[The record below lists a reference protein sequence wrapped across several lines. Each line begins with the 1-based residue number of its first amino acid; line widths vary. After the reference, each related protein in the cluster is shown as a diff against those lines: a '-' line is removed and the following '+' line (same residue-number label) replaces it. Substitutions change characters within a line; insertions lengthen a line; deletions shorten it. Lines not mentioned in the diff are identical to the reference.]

1 MGLLRNL
8 ATNVEN
14 RNQLINQMD
23 LINVLMSLLQ
33 SLIQPFFQQSQQQ
46 PDRESQQLIDAS
58 IQVMSVFANDH
69 ENVHKIKNN
78 DNLMQ
83 TLIGVSEKTIKYS
96 TIYILRGLPLFL
108 FLDAPNTS
116 ITNNIGYT
124 IGFNVYCRYVCRKL
138 FERSWLSPAD

>member
-1 MGLLRNL
+1 
-8 ATNVEN
+8 
-14 RNQLINQMD
+14 MD

-83 TLIGVSEKTIKYS
+83 TLIGVSEQTIKFFA
-96 TIYILRGLPLFL
+96 ILFCLWTALIF
-108 FLDAPNTS
+108 F
-116 ITNNIGYT
+116 Y
-124 IGFNVYCRYVCRKL
+124 F
-138 FERSWLSPAD
+138 

>member
-8 ATNVEN
+8 ATNIEN

-83 TLIGVSEKTIKYS
+83 TLIGVSEQTLIFYM
-96 TIYILRGLPLFL
+96 IILFRRLPLFFL
-108 FLDAPNTS
+108 FLDAPNSS
-116 ITNNIGYT
+116 IANNIWYT
-124 IGFNVYCRYVCRKL
+124 VGFNVYC
-138 FERSWLSPAD
+138 

>member
-1 MGLLRNL
+1 
-8 ATNVEN
+8 
-14 RNQLINQMD
+14 MD

-58 IQVMSVFANDH
+58 IQVMAVFANDH

-83 TLIGVSEKTIKYS
+83 TLIGVSAHKYC
-96 TIYILRGLPLFL
+96 IYSYAIIC
-108 FLDAPNTS
+108 LDVENTS
-116 ITNNIGYT
+116 IANNIWYT
-124 IGFNVYCRYVCRKL
+124 VGFNVYC
-138 FERSWLSPAD
+138 

>member
-8 ATNVEN
+8 ATNIEN

-96 TIYILRGLPLFL
+96 TIYILQGLPFINFFFRCSEYQHCKQHRVHYWVQCAL
-108 FLDAPNTS
+108 
-116 ITNNIGYT
+116 
-124 IGFNVYCRYVCRKL
+124 
-138 FERSWLSPAD
+138 

>member
-58 IQVMSVFANDH
+58 IQVMAVFANDH

-83 TLIGVSEKTIKYS
+83 TLIGVSALINSHAITFS
-96 TIYILRGLPLFL
+96 IL
-108 FLDAPNTS
+108 DVANTS
-116 ITNNIGYT
+116 IADNIWYCV
-124 IGFNVYCRYVCRKL
+124 GFNVY
-138 FERSWLSPAD
+138 S

>member
-1 MGLLRNL
+1 LGLLRNL

-58 IQVMSVFANDH
+58 IQVMAVFANDH

-83 TLIGVSEKTIKYS
+83 TLIGVSVHNDCIYS
-96 TIYILRGLPLFL
+96 YAIIC
-108 FLDAPNTS
+108 LDVANTS
-116 ITNNIGYT
+116 IANNIWYT
-124 IGFNVYCRYVCRKL
+124 VGFNVYC
-138 FERSWLSPAD
+138 

>member
-1 MGLLRNL
+1 
-8 ATNVEN
+8 
-14 RNQLINQMD
+14 MD

-58 IQVMSVFANDH
+58 IQVMAVFANDH

-83 TLIGVSEKTIKYS
+83 TLIGVSANNQES
-96 TIYILRGLPLFL
+96 TDLTRPLPDSSYFYLFRCCEYQHCKQHL
-108 FLDAPNTS
+108 VHCWAQCVLL
-116 ITNNIGYT
+116 IH
-124 IGFNVYCRYVCRKL
+124 L
-138 FERSWLSPAD
+138 L

>member
-1 MGLLRNL
+1 
-8 ATNVEN
+8 
-14 RNQLINQMD
+14 MD

-58 IQVMSVFANDH
+58 IQVMAVFANDH

-83 TLIGVSEKTIKYS
+83 TLIGVSAKNQGS
-96 TIYILRGLPLFL
+96 TELTRPLPDGPYF
-108 FLDAPNTS
+108 
-116 ITNNIGYT
+116 
-124 IGFNVYCRYVCRKL
+124 
-138 FERSWLSPAD
+138 

>member
-1 MGLLRNL
+1 
-8 ATNVEN
+8 
-14 RNQLINQMD
+14 MD

-83 TLIGVSEKTIKYS
+83 TLIGVSEQTIKFWEMLFCLW
-96 TIYILRGLPLFL
+96 TALIFFL
-108 FLDAPNTS
+108 FLDAQNTS
-116 ITNNIGYT
+116 IANNIWY
-124 IGFNVYCRYVCRKL
+124 IVGFNVYCRFVCC
-138 FERSWLSPAD
+138 